1 MIFTYRFAS
10 SRQALAEL
18 WKNIGLLALRDEAVG
33 HHAHNIEMLPVI
45 CFGGGMA
52 RLVNYTMSNLKVSD

>member
-33 HHAHNIEMLPVI
+33 HHNHNIEMLPVT
-45 CFGGGMA
+45 CLGGHGQNSE
-52 RLVNYTMSNLKVSD
+52 LYNEQSESL